1 MLWRWQYWIVGGGV
15 GGGGGVVGW
24 VGCPWLG
31 VGCWCWVLG
40 VLGVYFFVACFW
52 LLLFG
57 CGVGYE

>member
-1 MLWRWQYWIVGGGV
+1 MLCRWQCWIVGGGV
-15 GGGGGVVGW
+15 GGVGVVGW

-31 VGCWCWVLG
+31 VGYWMLG
-40 VLGVYFFVACFW
+40 VLGVYFFVAYFW